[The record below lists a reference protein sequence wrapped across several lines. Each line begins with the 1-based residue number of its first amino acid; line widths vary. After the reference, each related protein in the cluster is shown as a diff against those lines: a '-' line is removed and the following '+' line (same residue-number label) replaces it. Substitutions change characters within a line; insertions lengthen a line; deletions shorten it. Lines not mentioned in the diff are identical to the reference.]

1 MRQGGLIK
9 KPMDVVPNHLLEQFA
24 REFMQLY
31 PNARLLVASK
41 EDLSRDRRKMLTAK
55 IASGDGDGI
64 FGTHKVVPGP
74 LARRFD
80 PPLRATRIWESAAA
94 TSTAVGW
101 AHARAG
107 PVSR

>member
-9 KPMDVVPNHLLEQFA
+9 KPMYVVPNHLLEQFA
-24 REFMQLY
+24 REFMRLY
-31 PNARLLVASK
+31 TNARLPVASK

-80 PPLRATRIWESAAA
+80 PQWFGRMALA
-94 TSTAVGW
+94 
-101 AHARAG
+101 
-107 PVSR
+107 

>member
-1 MRQGGLIK
+1 MKMRQGGLIK

-55 IASGDGDGI
+55 SASGD
-64 FGTHKVVPGP
+64 
-74 LARRFD
+74 
-80 PPLRATRIWESAAA
+80 
-94 TSTAVGW
+94 
-101 AHARAG
+101 
-107 PVSR
+107 

>member
-1 MRQGGLIK
+1 MKMRQGGLIK
-9 KPMDVVPNHLLEQFA
+9 KPMDVVPNHLPEQFA

-31 PNARLLVASK
+31 VNARLLVASK

-64 FGTHKVVPGP
+64 IVTHKVVPGP

-80 PPLRATRIWESAAA
+80 PRMSP
-94 TSTAVGW
+94 TSTQTNLRNLLRSDTRMLQV
-101 AHARAG
+101 
-107 PVSR
+107 